1 MASAV
6 HMPHIT
12 HYKCVS
18 ATEMEKLQVEVE
30 TEIHNGWQ
38 PYGSLAAIGS
48 GEDVNFVQAL
58 VRYAEL
64 SR

>member
-1 MASAV
+1 MTNAA

-18 ATEMEKLQVEVE
+18 AAELEKLQTDVE

-38 PYGSLAAIGS
+38 PYGFLAAIGG
-48 GEDVNFVQAL
+48 GEDVSFVQPM
-58 VRYAEL
+58 VRYAEFY
-64 SR
+64 R

>member
-12 HYKCVS
+12 HYKCVR
-18 ATEMEKLQVEVE
+18 APELEKLQVEVE

-48 GEDVNFVQAL
+48 GEDVNFVQAM

-64 SR
+64 YR